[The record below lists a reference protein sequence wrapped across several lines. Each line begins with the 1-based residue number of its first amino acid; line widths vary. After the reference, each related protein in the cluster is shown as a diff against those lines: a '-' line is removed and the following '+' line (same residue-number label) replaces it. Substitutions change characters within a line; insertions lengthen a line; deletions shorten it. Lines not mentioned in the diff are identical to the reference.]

1 MSGQPAGDPLAELV
15 MSYLDDHEVELRPDD
30 TVREARVN
38 TWAYGLPVG
47 GFDVSAVAAA
57 LELVARRLS
66 ERLDGRR
73 GTFYCWYDEQAG
85 RLRCSLTSRLADQLP
100 FGGRHQP
107 VLDVAEV
114 LHRAAGDPHPGVV
127 LWEELSES
135 AKSGDPIEIP
145 LPPFPVWV
153 SAIS

>member
-1 MSGQPAGDPLAELV
+1 MSGQPTGDPLAELV
-15 MSYLDDHEVELRPDD
+15 LSYLDDHEVELRPDD

-66 ERLDGRR
+66 ERLNGRR

-85 RLRCSLTSRLADQLP
+85 QLRCSLTSRLADQLP
-100 FGGRHQP
+100 FGGATSYLREEAWALSRSAYCH
-107 VLDVAEV
+107 
-114 LHRAAGDPHPGVV
+114 AAM
-127 LWEELSES
+127 
-135 AKSGDPIEIP
+135 
-145 LPPFPVWV
+145 PP
-153 SAIS
+153 